1 VSGPRLYRGPDPLD
15 DANGPAMTMHV
26 PTPDGRTLE
35 VLVDGPEDGFP
46 LVFHHGTPQG
56 AVPDPALNEAAAA
69 RGLRVVAY
77 SRPGYGGST
86 PRSDADTATVADDA
100 LDVATILD
108 HLGLDRFVSLGWSGG
123 GPRTLACAAV
133 LPGRCLASA
142 CGVGLAPPDEYDGDI
157 RDGMGEEN
165 VMEYTAAFAGR
176 EKLAPLLEEFS
187 VSVFGSTADDIADA
201 LGTLV
206 PPVDRAALTGELAEH
221 MAATMRKAGEQGIVG
236 WLDDDLTH
244 TRPWGF
250 SVRDIT
256 VPVAVWQ
263 GTADMMV
270 PFAHAEWLAA
280 NIPGA
285 RAHLEEGQG
294 HISLLARMPVI
305 LDDLLE
311 LAGR

>member
-1 VSGPRLYRGPDPLD
+1 
-15 DANGPAMTMHV
+15 
-26 PTPDGRTLE
+26 
-35 VLVDGPEDGFP
+35 
-46 LVFHHGTPQG
+46 
-56 AVPDPALNEAAAA
+56 
-69 RGLRVVAY
+69 
-77 SRPGYGGST
+77 
-86 PRSDADTATVADDA
+86 
-100 LDVATILD
+100 
-108 HLGLDRFVSLGWSGG
+108 
-123 GPRTLACAAV
+123 
-133 LPGRCLASA
+133 
-142 CGVGLAPPDEYDGDI
+142 
-157 RDGMGEEN
+157 
-165 VMEYTAAFAGR
+165 
-176 EKLAPLLEEFS
+176 
-187 VSVFGSTADDIADA
+187 
-201 LGTLV
+201 
-206 PPVDRAALTGELAEH
+206 